1 MMKSDLKELEDTHEK
16 FSVQLEKFMTT
27 SNKKFM
33 DKQETKKT
41 FKMFEK

>member
-1 MMKSDLKELEDTHEK
+1 MA
-16 FSVQLEKFMTT
+16 T